1 MVYRV
6 TIEGREDDLLEAVN
20 LRQRLA
26 LTEDQEVIPI
36 TNLIDA
42 FGDETDKVEDA
53 VAFVCGPTA
62 KGHWISD
69 DIATYNF
76 NPSTVN

>member
-1 MVYRV
+1 M
-6 TIEGREDDLLEAVN
+6 LEAVN

-26 LTEDQEVIPI
+26 LTETQEVVPI

-42 FGDETDKVEDA
+42 FGDDTDIVEEA
-53 VAFVCGPTA
+53 VAFVCGPTSE
-62 KGHWISD
+62 GHWISD